1 MKYLIFLGAILAFLT
16 LAPVAAN
23 ACATHAKQYCTAVPV
38 EILKNHVC
46 YHFSYCNK
54 RHNHVR
60 YYRVHFH
67 PRTRYINTRH
77 RSHTRHSHGAPRR

>member
-1 MKYLIFLGAILAFLT
+1 MKYLTSLGVILAFLT

-23 ACATHAKQYCTAVPV
+23 ACATHANRLPV

-77 RSHTRHSHGAPRR
+77 RSHTRHNHRAPRR